1 MIKHFP
7 VAILMIL
14 GFTAEASF
22 PVRIPID
29 ERGISQPKSSFVY
42 IPQEQKTQNECT
54 IQIRSQVIENLNTII
69 QSLRGKC
76 IEQEEEIKKLKAV
89 ISSLSETDKAL
100 EQELEKTKAIITA
113 QSEKLA
119 AQKQETEL
127 FQQVA
132 GALNR
137 TMTKQ
142 RDNITKERD
151 KLYLRCLALEKKLKE
166 LEGTES
172 ESEED
177 EEC

>member
-22 PVRIPID
+22 SAGIPID

-89 ISSLSETDKAL
+89 I
-100 EQELEKTKAIITA
+100 TA

-132 GALNR
+132 GALNKNL
-137 TMTKQ
+137 TKQ

-151 KLYLRCLALEKKLKE
+151 KWYLRCLTLEKELKKLKE